1 MLSEARP
8 GIGEWAGPQ
17 ILGIPH
23 VFKKEELV
31 PSDLANGDERISSAN
46 APLGLWYCV
55 AVP

>member
-31 PSDLANGDERISSAN
+31 PSDLANGDEGISSAN